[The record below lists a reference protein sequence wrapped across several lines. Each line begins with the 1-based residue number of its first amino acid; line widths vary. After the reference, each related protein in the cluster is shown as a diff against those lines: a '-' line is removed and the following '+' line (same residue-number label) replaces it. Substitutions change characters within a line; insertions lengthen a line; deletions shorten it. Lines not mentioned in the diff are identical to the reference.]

1 MLPQSLAG
9 VRVVEWCEGIP
20 GPYCGRLLT
29 ELGADVVKVEAPGTG
44 DAARRRPPFKAP
56 RGRSSRSGGLSAM
69 FLYCNAGKRGVTLR
83 PETTEGRRI
92 MEALLAA
99 ADVLIEDRPPGLMHE
114 LGLGYKALRARDP
127 RLVIASITPFGQ
139 DGPYARYKAY
149 ALNLF
154 HAGGEGYIQP
164 GGPGYGAHPER
175 PPLMAGGDFSEA
187 ACGSTAAAGV
197 IAALFRRGR
206 TGRGDHIDLSCQEAL
221 MTLGRAE
228 LAAYP
233 NAGFIE
239 ERRNRWINLGG
250 LMPTADGYVEMVL
263 TEPRMWEGLVRA
275 MGNPA
280 WAGDPAYA
288 TPDERSRRKFEINPR
303 IEAWTRSL
311 PGREV
316 REALQANQCP
326 AFEVRT
332 VEELAGARQ
341 YQERGFWVD
350 EKDGALGRARTPST
364 PFGGPKP
371 HLGPAPRLGQ
381 HNAQVYR
388 ELELRAGDLR
398 RLEAEGVI

>member
-1 MLPQSLAG
+1 MASYAKLTHLPKPRLGQLDVATWVNRVARLETRIPVAVLHGPELTIAADGDQLDQLLINLVRNAADAALETGGG
-9 VRVVEWCEGIP
+9 VRVGWGSI
-20 GPYCGRLLT
+20 
-29 ELGADVVKVEAPGTG
+29 
-44 DAARRRPPFKAP
+44 
-56 RGRSSRSGGLSAM
+56 RG
-69 FLYCNAGKRGVTLR
+69 
-83 PETTEGRRI
+83 
-92 MEALLAA
+92 
-99 ADVLIEDRPPGLMHE
+99 
-114 LGLGYKALRARDP
+114 
-127 RLVIASITPFGQ
+127 
-139 DGPYARYKAY
+139 
-149 ALNLF
+149 
-154 HAGGEGYIQP
+154 
-164 GGPGYGAHPER
+164 
-175 PPLMAGGDFSEA
+175 
-187 ACGSTAAAGV
+187 
-197 IAALFRRGR
+197 
-206 TGRGDHIDLSCQEAL
+206 
-221 MTLGRAE
+221 
-228 LAAYP
+228 
-233 NAGFIE
+233 
-239 ERRNRWINLGG
+239 
-250 LMPTADGYVEMVL
+250 ADGYVEMVL

-332 VEELAGARQ
+332 VEELVGARQ
-341 YQERGFWVD
+341 YQARGFWVD